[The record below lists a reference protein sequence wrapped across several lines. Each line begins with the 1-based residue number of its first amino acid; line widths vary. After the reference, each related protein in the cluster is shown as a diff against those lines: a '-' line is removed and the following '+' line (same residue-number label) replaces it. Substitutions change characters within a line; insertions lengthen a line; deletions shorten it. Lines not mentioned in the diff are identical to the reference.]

1 MHRFRQAV
9 SNVMA
14 NVATIQHSGI
24 NREKTMEGDPE
35 KEEKYEYSRAEFLQL
50 SSEEVAIATDII
62 IRPIMVPRDLSKLP
76 WYSGYAEVV
85 NAGKS
90 KLNEDQ
96 AAARHMFINNEHSLE
111 KTLDTSPG
119 NGLLIKDSDQIPLTY
134 FAIFDG
140 HAGSG
145 VSVMASRVL
154 HTRIFAKLESVYDLL
169 ANSSIEQRQFTRS
182 GDQRPNKWP
191 FTEKEMSVES
201 LVVGALESAFV
212 EMDEQ
217 VRKEKLDYHIP
228 GGCTVLVAIFLL
240 GKLYVANAGD
250 SRAIICRENKVLPM
264 STDFTPL
271 SERQRLQ
278 MVAST
283 NPQLLGSEFCCLEFQ
298 KRVQRKDLGKK
309 LMYRDQNM
317 TGWAYK
323 EVTEED
329 IKFPLI
335 YGEGKKARV
344 LATIGV
350 TRGFGDHELKVHGT
364 DVYIKPFLSPVPEVK
379 VYNLFDRDNSEDDVL
394 IMASDGLWDVL
405 SNDRV
410 AEVVSEVLKSF
421 PPNDYK
427 KYASAAQEL
436 IMAARG
442 VLRLNGWRTLKE
454 NKSGSGDDITVFVIP
469 LNKHTS
475 MDRQSS
481 MTESH
486 DASPMSS

>member
-14 NVATIQHSGI
+14 NVATIQHAGRLH
-24 NREKTMEGDPE
+24 NEKSPEDDPE

-50 SSEEVAIATDII
+50 SSEEVTIATDIV

-76 WYSGYAEVV
+76 WYCGYAEVV

-90 KLNEDQ
+90 KRNEDQ
-96 AAARHMFINNEHSLE
+96 AAARHMVISHKDRE

-119 NGLLIKDSDQIPLTY
+119 NGIQKKELDQIPFTY
-134 FAIFDG
+134 FGIFDG
-140 HAGSG
+140 HAGCG

-154 HTRIFAKLESVYDLL
+154 HDKILSKLESVYDLL
-169 ANSSIEQRQFTRS
+169 ASSSVEQRQFTRS

-191 FTEKEMSVES
+191 FSEKEVSVES
-201 LVVGALESAFV
+201 LIVGAFESAFV

-217 VRKEKLDYHIP
+217 VRKEKLEYHIP
-228 GGCTVLVAIFLL
+228 GGCTVLVAVFIL

-250 SRAIICRENKVLPM
+250 SRAIICRGYDIIPM
-264 STDFTPL
+264 STDFTPTT
-271 SERQRLQ
+271 ERQRLQ
-278 MVAST
+278 QVASC
-283 NPQLLGSEFCCLEFQ
+283 NPHFLGNEFSHLEFQ

-323 EVTEED
+323 EVTEAD
-329 IKFPLI
+329 LKFPLI

-350 TRGFGDHELKVHGT
+350 TRGFGDHELKVHST
-364 DVYIKPFLSPVPEVK
+364 DIYIKPFLTPVPEVK
-379 VYNLFDRDNSEDDVL
+379 VFNLFDKELTESDVL

-405 SNDRV
+405 SNERV
-410 AEVVSEVLKSF
+410 AEVVNEVLDSF
-421 PPNDYK
+421 PPDDYK

-436 IMAARG
+436 VMAARG
-442 VLRLNGWRTLKE
+442 VLRINGWRTLKE
-454 NKSGSGDDITVFVIP
+454 NKQGSGDDITVFVIP
-469 LNKHTS
+469 LNKHYGL
-475 MDRQSS
+475 DRQSS
-481 MTESH
+481 LTESN